1 MELVDT
7 SALIL
12 ARRRSDADDWLR
24 NAILANEVA
33 ICDQVALE
41 FLRGA
46 RNASEFATFEDTLT
60 AFPWFRIE
68 PADWDRAREVFR
80 SLASVTGGYQQSVP
94 IPDALI
100 AAVAERHGATV
111 VHFDQ
116 DFERI
121 ATVTGQ
127 HCRWVVQPRRKPG
140 KQPKEALE

>member
-1 MELVDT
+1 MMELIDT

-12 ARRRSDADDWLR
+12 ARRNQGAAEWLR
-24 NAILANEVA
+24 NGILANAVA

-46 RNASEFATFEDTLT
+46 RNATEFMVFEDTLA

-68 PADWDRAREVFR
+68 PVDWDRARDVFR

-100 AAVAERHGATV
+100 AAVAERHDATV
-111 VHFDQ
+111 VHFDR

-121 ATVTGQ
+121 AAITGQ
-127 HCRWVVQPRRKPG
+127 HCRWVVQP
-140 KQPKEALE
+140 

>member
-12 ARRRSDADDWLR
+12 ARRHPEAGEWLR
-24 NAILANEVA
+24 TGILANAVA

-46 RNASEFATFEDTLT
+46 RNTAEFVTFEDILS

-68 PADWDRAREVFR
+68 PADWDRARDVFR
-80 SLASVTGGYQQSVP
+80 SLAAVTGGYQQSVP

-100 AAVAERHGATV
+100 AAVAERHNATV

-121 ATVTGQ
+121 AAITGQ
-127 HCRWVVQPRRKPG
+127 DCRWIVQR
-140 KQPKEALE
+140 

>member
-12 ARRRSDADDWLR
+12 ARRHPGAADWLR
-24 NAILANEVA
+24 GGILANDVA

-46 RNASEFATFEDTLT
+46 RNATEFTAFEETLM

-68 PADWDRAREVFR
+68 PADWDRARDVFR
-80 SLASVTGGYQQSVP
+80 SLAAVTGGYQQSVP

-100 AAVAERHGATV
+100 AAVAERHQATV

-121 ATVTGQ
+121 AAITGQ
-127 HCRWVVQPRRKPG
+127 ECRWVVQR
-140 KQPKEALE
+140 

>member
-1 MELVDT
+1 MDLVDT

-12 ARRRSDADDWLR
+12 ARRDAGAADWLHR
-24 NAILANEVA
+24 AVLANTVA

-46 RNASEFATFEDTLT
+46 RNAAEFLAFEDTLA

-68 PADWDRAREVFR
+68 PTDWDRARDVFR
-80 SLASVTGGYQQSVP
+80 SLAAVTGGYQQSVP

-100 AAVAERHGATV
+100 AAVAERHHVTV
-111 VHFDQ
+111 VHFDR

-121 ATVTGQ
+121 AAITGQ
-127 HCRWVVQPRRKPG
+127 DCRWIVQP
-140 KQPKEALE
+140 

>member
-12 ARRRSDADDWLR
+12 ARRHAGAADWLR
-24 NAILANEVA
+24 SSILANEVA

-46 RNASEFATFEDTLT
+46 RNGLEFAAFEDTLS
-60 AFPWFRIE
+60 AFPWLRID
-68 PADWDRAREVFR
+68 PVDWDRARDVFR
-80 SLASVTGGYQQSVP
+80 ALAAVSGGYQQSVP

-100 AAVAERHGATV
+100 AAVAERHDATV

-116 DFERI
+116 DFDRI
-121 ATVTGQ
+121 ADITGQ
-127 HCRWVVQPRRKPG
+127 PCRWVVER
-140 KQPKEALE
+140 

>member
-7 SALIL
+7 SALIM
-12 ARRRSDADDWLR
+12 ARRHPEAADWLR
-24 NAILANEVA
+24 SGILANAIA

-46 RNASEFATFEDTLT
+46 RNAGEFVAYEDTLA

-80 SLASVTGGYQQSVP
+80 SLAAVTGGYQKSVP

-100 AAVAERHGATV
+100 AAVAERHNVCV

-116 DFERI
+116 DFDRI
-121 ATVTGQ
+121 AAITGQ
-127 HCRWVVQPRRKPG
+127 DCRWVIQR
-140 KQPKEALE
+140 